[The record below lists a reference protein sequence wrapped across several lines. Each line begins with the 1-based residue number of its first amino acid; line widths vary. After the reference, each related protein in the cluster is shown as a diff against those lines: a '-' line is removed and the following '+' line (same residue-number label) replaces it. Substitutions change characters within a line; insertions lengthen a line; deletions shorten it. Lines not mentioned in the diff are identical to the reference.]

1 MRWLLTIVILLAPST
16 SARADEPL
24 QGRFVDL
31 TLIATLPG
39 PQPMSFDL
47 VDLRADERAALIP
60 AKSDKE
66 PHSFFQVKQ
75 HVGIAGGYDNGSAH
89 GSIGYYVTVAELGR
103 WNFGVPSLEVGVGR
117 YPTYDARLQQSF
129 MKDEVAFFVS
139 MASAHYRAGYIPAW
153 GLHWYVNIE
162 QVFDVHANRVGSQL
176 GISFSRK

>member
-1 MRWLLTIVILLAPST
+1 MVEKGTPLAYSATFCRVVPTRSPRGSAMRWLLTIVILLAPST

-89 GSIGYYVTVAELGR
+89 GSIG
-103 WNFGVPSLEVGVGR
+103 
-117 YPTYDARLQQSF
+117 
-129 MKDEVAFFVS
+129 
-139 MASAHYRAGYIPAW
+139 
-153 GLHWYVNIE
+153 
-162 QVFDVHANRVGSQL
+162 
-176 GISFSRK
+176 